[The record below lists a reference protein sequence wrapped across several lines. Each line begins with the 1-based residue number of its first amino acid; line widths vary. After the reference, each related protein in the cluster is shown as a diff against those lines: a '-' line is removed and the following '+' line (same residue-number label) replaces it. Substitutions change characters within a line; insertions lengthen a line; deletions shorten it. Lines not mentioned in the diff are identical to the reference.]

1 VSVKKG
7 DARSGWEQTERNKK
21 EEEKRKNDGIKLTE
35 WKKWNQNL
43 ITVSNF
49 ADLYN

>member
-21 EEEKRKNDGIKLTE
+21 GRRK
-35 WKKWNQNL
+35 KKERWNQ
-43 ITVSNF
+43 I
-49 ADLYN
+49 DGME

>member
-7 DARSGWEQTERNKK
+7 DARSGWEQTERNEK

-35 WKKWNQNL
+35 WNKWNQNL
-43 ITVSNF
+43 LTICGFV
-49 ADLYN
+49 